1 MKRDERQIIAELVA
15 HPRRAGHFKPINSDV
30 HPGVELHDTPPSR
43 RVFLSTHVARQPLLI
58 HDLLRK
64 LN

>member
-30 HPGVELHDTPPSR
+30 HPGVESHDTPHREECS
-43 RVFLSTHVARQPLLI
+43 
-58 HDLLRK
+58 
-64 LN
+64 